1 MLKYLTLAAIAY
13 FFYWLIKHKLRLR
26 KLAQQGIVVEEKG
39 LRPVT
44 LLSIVMV
51 VMYVGYL
58 IYFLL
63 TDSAGP

>member
-58 IYFLL
+58 VYFLL
-63 TDSAGP
+63 TDSAGS